1 MNTPQAIKIKDLV
14 MLELACVAIS
24 SFVFM
29 PRRLRPKAQSD
40 LSLVPGYR
48 AVLQSSPVIVRLL
61 WSEMTIE
68 YGVEVA
74 ETLL

>member
-1 MNTPQAIKIKDLV
+1 
-14 MLELACVAIS
+14 
-24 SFVFM
+24 M

>member
-1 MNTPQAIKIKDLV
+1 MNTPWAIKIKDLV

-24 SFVFM
+24 SLFLCK
-29 PRRLRPKAQSD
+29 RSLRPKAQSD
-40 LSLVPGYR
+40 LSLVSGYR